1 VTEIDIDGP
10 NFFSDNQLLADPY
23 AYLAAM
29 RGQCPVRR
37 EAHHDVV
44 MITGYE
50 ESLAVYN
57 DTERFSSCVS
67 VTGPF
72 PPFPVPLEG
81 DDVSGLIAEHRD
93 KLPMSDQLPTMDPPV
108 HTQHRGLL
116 TTMITPIRLREN
128 EEFMQRL
135 CARQYDAALAPG
147 GQCEFIGAFA
157 SPFVMLVIADLL
169 GVPESDHPE
178 FVQAVLHGAAGGM
191 IGSSKEG
198 DTIKHSPLGYLYA
211 KFSSYIEDRRR
222 EPRGDVLSRLA
233 AATFPDGSLPEVID
247 VVRVASNL
255 FAAGQE
261 TTIRLLSSAVK
272 ILAEDPEL
280 QARLRA
286 DRSRLRNFIEE
297 TLRWESPVRGDFR
310 LSKVPVTVGGVDL
323 PAGTTLMLINA
334 AANRDPRQFADPD
347 AFDVDR
353 ENARFHFAFGRGVHI
368 CPGAALARTEARI
381 SLGQLLDRTT
391 SIWIDEDFH
400 GPAGAREYGYIPTFI
415 LRGLARLHI
424 RYDLA

>member
-1 VTEIDIDGP
+1 MTETDIDGP
-10 NFFSDNQLLADPY
+10 DFFTDNALLADPY
-23 AYLAAM
+23 AYLATM

-37 EAHHDVV
+37 ESHRGVV

-50 ESLAVYN
+50 EALSVYN
-57 DTERFSSCVS
+57 DTERFSSCIS

-72 PPFPVPLEG
+72 PGFPVPLEG
-81 DDVSGLIAEHRD
+81 DDISGLIEQHRD
-93 KLPMSDQLPTMDPPV
+93 KLPMNDQLPTMDPPG

-116 TTMITPIRLREN
+116 TKMITPIRLREN

-135 CARQYDAALAPG
+135 CARQYDAALGPDGRA
-147 GQCEFIGAFA
+147 EFIGDFA

-169 GVPESDHPE
+169 GVPEADHGE
-178 FVQAVLHGAAGGM
+178 FVQAVLHGEAGGM

-198 DTIKHSPLGYLYA
+198 ESVKHSPLEYLYA
-211 KFSSYIEDRRR
+211 RFSAYIEDRRR
-222 EPRGDVLSRLA
+222 EPRADVLTGLA
-233 AATFPDGSLPEVID
+233 QATFPDGSLPEVID
-247 VVRVASNL
+247 VVRVAANL

-272 ILAEDPEL
+272 ILAEDREL

-286 DRSRLRNFIEE
+286 DRSLLRNFIEE

-323 PAGTTLMLINA
+323 PAGTTLMLLNA
-334 AANRDPRQFADPD
+334 AANRDPRQFADAD

-391 SIWIDEDFH
+391 DIWIDEERH
-400 GPAGAREYGYIPTFI
+400 GPAGARKYHYIPTFI
-415 LRGLARLHI
+415 LRGLTRLHI
-424 RYDLA
+424 GYTLA